1 MTCQLTVFF
10 NSTTERKQFMRD
22 VDGLILHHDCEYRE
36 EKDRMNYEDILSFY
50 MPDLDQDGVDPQMN
64 SYSRKNLFAALK
76 AIEDSASACS

>member
-1 MTCQLTVFF
+1 
-10 NSTTERKQFMRD
+10 MRD

-76 AIEDSASACS
+76 AIEDSPSACS